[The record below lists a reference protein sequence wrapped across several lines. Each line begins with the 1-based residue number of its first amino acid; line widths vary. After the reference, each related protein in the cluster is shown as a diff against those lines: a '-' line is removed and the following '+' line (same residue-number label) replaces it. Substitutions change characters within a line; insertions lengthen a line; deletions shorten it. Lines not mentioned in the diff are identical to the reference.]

1 MNLPQSWVSAAPS
14 SAVTVRRSVSIIV
27 AVMASATVLTAQE
40 LEPRRWGHLPLGT
53 NFAGLGYIR
62 TGGDIALDPV
72 LRLTDVEVELD
83 TAALKYI
90 RTFELFGKSARFDLV
105 QAYQDGAWT
114 GLLDGTPAS
123 AQRSGFTD
131 TALRFAIN
139 LFGAPPLEGAEF
151 TQYRAGLES
160 DTIIGAGLIVTLP
173 TGEYFSDK
181 LINLGE
187 NRYSIRPQMGV
198 VHERGKWSYECTG
211 AIWFFA
217 ENDDFFGGKEVDQDP
232 LVTLQG
238 HVIYTFRP
246 GLWLGASLGY
256 DLGGQSTIDGDK
268 KDDSREVL
276 SWGVTCGV
284 PVSRS
289 VGLKF
294 GYIDTRSRRQT
305 GSDLGNFV
313 AAVSVMW

>member
-1 MNLPQSWVSAAPS
+1 MLAS
-14 SAVTVRRSVSIIV
+14 SAELS
-27 AVMASATVLTAQE
+27 AQE
-40 LEPRRWGHLPLGT
+40 LEPRRWGHLPLGV

-62 TGGDIALDPV
+62 TEGDIALDPV

-90 RTFELFGKSARFDLV
+90 RTFGLFGKSARFDLV
-105 QAYQDGAWT
+105 QAYQEGEWT
-114 GLLDGTPAS
+114 GLLNDAPAA

-131 TALRFAIN
+131 TSLRFAIN

-151 TQYRAGLES
+151 AQYRAGLKS

-187 NRYSIRPQMGV
+187 NRYSIRPQVGV
-198 VHERGKWSYECTG
+198 VHERGKWSFEFTG
-211 AIWFFA
+211 ATWFFT
-217 ENDDFFGGKEVDQDP
+217 ENDDFFGGMELEQDP
-232 LVTLQG
+232 LVTMQG
-238 HVIYTFRP
+238 HVIHTFRP

-256 DLGGQSTIDGDK
+256 DFGGQSTVNGDK
-268 KDDSREVL
+268 KDDSREIL

-284 PVSRS
+284 SVSRS
-289 VGLKF
+289 VGFKF
-294 GYIDTRSRRQT
+294 GYIDQGTRRQT
-305 GSDLGNFV
+305 GSDLGHFV